1 MKSASAIALL
11 ALILALSATSCVII
25 PTPHYD
31 SGFARNNVNGHAQE
45 QFLPGKTTREDVI
58 VALGEPDTV
67 SRDERL
73 LAYRSEKVVAWTVMG
88 GGYNGAGSA
97 ASGAIYK
104 NYFHLFELGPKG
116 LYQTNRQTGQWGVEE
131 GAHWDPK
138 LNLSALS
145 FGSSNEVVV
154 DVSRCGYWLPNVDGF
169 RSKGATQISG
179 ESGELMFTETNLI
192 FTSAS
197 QFANAGPT
205 LKLALT
211 SISKVYV
218 DKNLSKRRL
227 VVHTDGARVHSFE
240 IVKTNGSGASS
251 QDISAMQ
258 AACDYIQSIIKPT
271 RPEP

>member
-1 MKSASAIALL
+1 MAMAFTLGM
-11 ALILALSATSCVII
+11 TGCVII
-25 PTPHYD
+25 PTTHYD
-31 SGFARNNVNGHAQE
+31 SGVARTNVNDHAQE
-45 QFLPGKTTREDVI
+45 QFLPGKTTRGDVI
-58 VALGEPDTV
+58 VALGEPDTI

-73 LAYRSEKVVAWTVMG
+73 LAYRSEKVVAWWAFG
-88 GGYNGAGSA
+88 GGYNGAGGG

-104 NYFHLFELGPKG
+104 NYFQFFEFDPKG

-131 GAHWDPK
+131 GTHWEPQS
-138 LNLSALS
+138 NPPPFS

-179 ESGELMFTETNLI
+179 EPGELMLTETNLI
-192 FTSAS
+192 FTAAS

-227 VVHTDGARVHSFE
+227 VVHTDGATVHSFE

-251 QDISAMQ
+251 QDISVMQ